1 MSDAGWTLVA
11 KEGRGL
17 VAPKDLAPKD
27 LAPKDL
33 APKDLAPMQL
43 EWFLRECLLLAH
55 PRRADHRAIPF
66 RF

>member
-17 VAPKDLAPKD
+17 VATKDLAPKD

-33 APKDLAPMQL
+33 APIQ
-43 EWFLRECLLLAH
+43 
-55 PRRADHRAIPF
+55 
-66 RF
+66 

>member
-17 VAPKDLAPKD
+17 VAPKD